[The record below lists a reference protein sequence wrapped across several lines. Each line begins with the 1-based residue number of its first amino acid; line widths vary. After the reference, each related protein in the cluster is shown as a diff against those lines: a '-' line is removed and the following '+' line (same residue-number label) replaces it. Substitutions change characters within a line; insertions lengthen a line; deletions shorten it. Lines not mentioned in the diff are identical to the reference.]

1 MKMQQ
6 FVGPFQESTKVLNA
20 ENVTYLQIGVEY
32 PYSIP
37 ILELDDNNWPIVVSI
52 NSQDFVITDKDILE
66 LELNH
71 ESITVTVYE
80 NLNPYVIINIAYE
93 NAN

>member
-20 ENVTYLQIGVEY
+20 ENVTYLQIGVEH

-37 ILELDDNNWPIVVSI
+37 ILELDDNNWPIIVSI

-66 LELNH
+66 LKLDH
-71 ESITVTVYE
+71 ESITITIYE

>member
-6 FVGPFQESTKVLNA
+6 FVVPFQESTKVLNA
-20 ENVTYLQIGVEY
+20 EHVTYLQIGVEY

-52 NSQDFVITDKDILE
+52 NSQNFVITDKDILE

>member
-37 ILELDDNNWPIVVSI
+37 ILELDDNN
-52 NSQDFVITDKDILE
+52 
-66 LELNH
+66 
-71 ESITVTVYE
+71 
-80 NLNPYVIINIAYE
+80 
-93 NAN
+93 